1 MLKVNKLKKIAVIF
15 GTRPEAIKMAPV
27 IKELQKYPDVFRP
40 LICVTAQHREM
51 LDQVLKLFAIVPH
64 CDLNIMEDNQS
75 IFEVTAKGL
84 LGIRGIL
91 ETEKPA
97 IVLVQGDTTT
107 AFAVSLASFY
117 LKIPLG
123 HIEAG
128 LRTDEKYKPFP
139 EEINRQLIS
148 VITDLHF
155 VPTQRARLNLLRQGI
170 AKEKIF
176 VTGNTVIDALF
187 YVLKKIGDKKG
198 YDWPFPFLESKL
210 NRLILVTAHRRES
223 FGKPLKNICYALKE
237 IVKRD
242 KSTTIVYPVHPNP
255 NIQNTVRKILGNT
268 ERIHLIAPLDY
279 LHFVY
284 LMSRSYLILTDSGG
298 MQEEAPS
305 LGKPVLIMRDNTE
318 RPEGI
323 EAGVA
328 KLVGTKID
336 NIVENVENLL
346 NNREVYETMAR
357 VANPFGD
364 GKGAQRIVDVLL
376 NWSSAVPDKEYG
388 GKH

>member
-1 MLKVNKLKKIAVIF
+1 
-15 GTRPEAIKMAPV
+15 MAPV
-27 IKELQKYPDVFRP
+27 IKELQKYPNIFKP

-51 LDQVLKLFAIVPH
+51 LDQVLKLFAIAPH
-64 CDLNIMEDNQS
+64 YDLNIMEDNQS

-91 ETEKPA
+91 EKEKPA
-97 IVLVQGDTTT
+97 MVLVQGDTTT

-128 LRTDEKYKPFP
+128 LRTRDKYKPFP

-155 VPTQRARLNLLRQGI
+155 VSTQRAKLNLLGEGI

-176 VTGNTVIDALF
+176 VTGNTVVDALF
-187 YVLKKIGDKKG
+187 YVLKKIEDKEG
-198 YDWPFPFLESKL
+198 YDWPFLFLESRS

-223 FGKPLKNICYALKE
+223 FGKPLKNICYALKK
-237 IVKRD
+237 IVKRN
-242 KSTTIVYPVHPNP
+242 KSTIVVYSVHSNP
-255 NIQNTVRKILGNT
+255 NIQNTVRKILGNA
-268 ERIHLIAPLDY
+268 ERIHLIASLDY
-279 LHFVY
+279 FHFVY
-284 LMSRSYLILTDSGG
+284 LMTRSCLILTDSGG
-298 MQEEAPS
+298 IQEEAPS
-305 LGKPVLIMRDNTE
+305 LGKPVLIMRDKTE
-318 RPEGI
+318 RPEGV
-323 EAGVA
+323 EVGVA
-328 KLVGTKID
+328 KLVGTEIN

-346 NNREVYETMAR
+346 NDREVYERMAR

-376 NWSSAVPDKEYG
+376 KWSSVVSR
-388 GKH
+388 

>member
-1 MLKVNKLKKIAVIF
+1 MLKVNELKKIAVIF

-27 IKELQKYPDVFRP
+27 IKELQKYPNIFKP

-51 LDQVLKLFAIVPH
+51 LDEVLKLFAIAPH
-64 CDLNIMEDNQS
+64 YDLNIMQDNQS
-75 IFEVTAKGL
+75 IFQVTTKGL

-91 ETEKPA
+91 EAERPTM
-97 IVLVQGDTTT
+97 VLVQGDTTT

-128 LRTDEKYKPFP
+128 LRTGDKCRPFP

-155 VPTQRARLNLLRQGI
+155 VSTQRAKLNLLREGI

-176 VTGNTVIDALF
+176 VTGNTVVDALF
-187 YVLKKIGDKKG
+187 YVLKKIEDKKG
-198 YDWPFPFLESKL
+198 YGWPFPFLESRL
-210 NRLILVTAHRRES
+210 NKLILVTAHRRES
-223 FGKPLKNICYALKE
+223 FGKPLKNICYALKK

-242 KSTTIVYPVHPNP
+242 KSIIVVYPVHPNP
-255 NIQNTVRKILGNT
+255 NIQNTVRKILGNA
-268 ERIHLIAPLDY
+268 ERIHLIASLDY
-279 LHFVY
+279 FHFVY
-284 LMSRSYLILTDSGG
+284 LMTRSYLILTDSGG
-298 MQEEAPS
+298 IQEEAPS
-305 LGKPVLIMRDNTE
+305 LGKPVLIMRDKTE

-328 KLVGTKID
+328 KLVGTESD
-336 NIVENVENLL
+336 NIVENVESLL
-346 NNREVYETMAR
+346 NDREVYERMAR

-376 NWSSAVPDKEYG
+376 NWSSAVSR
-388 GKH
+388 

>member
-1 MLKVNKLKKIAVIF
+1 MLKVSKLKKIAVIF

-27 IKELQKYPDVFRP
+27 IKELQKYPNIFKP

-51 LDQVLKLFAIVPH
+51 LDEVLKLFAIAPH
-64 CDLNIMEDNQS
+64 YDLNIMEDSQS
-75 IFEVTAKGL
+75 IFQVTAKGL
-84 LGIRGIL
+84 LGIKGIL
-91 ETEKPA
+91 EAEKPTM
-97 IVLVQGDTTT
+97 VLVQGDTTT

-128 LRTDEKYKPFP
+128 LRTGDKYKPFP
-139 EEINRQLIS
+139 EEINWQLIS

-155 VPTQRARLNLLRQGI
+155 VSTQRAKLNLLREGI

-176 VTGNTVIDALF
+176 VTGNTVVDALF
-187 YVLKKIGDKKG
+187 YVLKKIEDKKD
-198 YDWPFPFLESKL
+198 YDWPFSFLESRS

-223 FGKPLKNICYALKE
+223 FGKPLKNICCALKK

-242 KSTTIVYPVHPNP
+242 KSTIVVYPVHPNP
-255 NIQNTVRKILGNT
+255 NIQNTVRKILGNA
-268 ERIHLIAPLDY
+268 ERIHLISPLDY
-279 LHFVY
+279 FHFVY
-284 LMSRSYLILTDSGG
+284 LMNRSYLILTDSGG
-298 MQEEAPS
+298 IQEEAPS
-305 LGKPVLIMRDNTE
+305 LGKPVLIMRDRTE

-328 KLVGTKID
+328 KLVGTEIN
-336 NIVENVENLL
+336 NIVKNVENLL
-346 NNREVYETMAR
+346 NDREVYERMAR

-364 GKGAQRIVDVLL
+364 GKGAQRIVDILL
-376 NWSSAVPDKEYG
+376 SWR
-388 GKH
+388 

>member
-27 IKELQKYPDVFRP
+27 IKELQKYPHIFKP

-51 LDQVLKLFAIVPH
+51 LDEVLKLFAIVPH
-64 CDLNIMEDNQS
+64 YDLNIMEDNQS

-91 ETEKPA
+91 EKEKPA
-97 IVLVQGDTTT
+97 MVLVQGDTTT

-128 LRTDEKYKPFP
+128 LRTRDKYKPFP

-155 VPTQRARLNLLRQGI
+155 VSTHRAKLNLLRERI

-176 VTGNTVIDALF
+176 VTGNTVVDALF
-187 YVLKKIGDKKG
+187 YVLKKIEDKEG
-198 YDWPFPFLESKL
+198 YDWPFSFLESRS

-223 FGKPLKNICYALKE
+223 FGKPLKNICYALKK

-242 KSTTIVYPVHPNP
+242 KSIIVVYPVHPNP
-255 NIQNTVRKILGNT
+255 NIQNTVRKILGNA
-268 ERIHLIAPLDY
+268 ERIHLIASLDY
-279 LHFVY
+279 FHFVY
-284 LMSRSYLILTDSGG
+284 LMTRSCLILTDSGG
-298 MQEEAPS
+298 IQEEAPS
-305 LGKPVLIMRDNTE
+305 LGKPVLIMRDTTE
-318 RPEGI
+318 RPEGV
-323 EAGVA
+323 EVGVA
-328 KLVGTKID
+328 KLVGTEIN

-346 NNREVYETMAR
+346 NDREVYERMAR

-376 NWSSAVPDKEYG
+376 KWSSVVSR
-388 GKH
+388 